1 MAGPARL
8 KAAGRP
14 DTMDSAQAKS
24 ASKAMSEK
32 QTEEEKK
39 GLEILKDA
47 GAIIQ
52 PAPAATDEQGQA
64 IQAWADALPES
75 FAAVYMGS
83 RGFVTPEG
91 QPDLAFLGR
100 WRVGY
105 ASEWPTTRKGPDG
118 KEEVYMRKVEA
129 VTIPTA
135 GGAVF
140 VRTCC
145 GKDKLAQKG
154 VTRRLFNEA
163 ALYQKEKPVV
173 IVEGEIDAL
182 SILYSAGDIV
192 EAVGLGGYQNW
203 KNVLR
208 LVKSGEVKARRF
220 IIALD
225 NDPPE
230 KEDTRAKVR
239 NAAVSLR
246 LGLNAAD
253 RVAIIADA
261 VYGVNGEGYK
271 DANETL
277 VKEPARLRREI
288 ELAAALAMS
297 IDDPWEKKREAYEQE
312 NSALAGLEVFT
323 REGEETEKPAK
334 TGLEGLDDLLD
345 GGLYEGLYTLFS
357 TPGAGKTTLVLQIAD
372 AIAKAGRDVLF
383 IALEMSKQALQA
395 RSLSRLSFLLA
406 DGDKSY
412 TALTE
417 RQLSTGK
424 WKQLGRTEWNR
435 AARTIYEA
443 LRTYKRWA
451 DRVYI
456 MEAQGGS
463 FEAVREAVQRH
474 ILFRGC
480 PPVVIVDYL
489 QILRPGNTGLTDKQA
504 VDSHVLGLKQLSRD
518 CHLPVVVVSSLGR
531 TSYEGRLTLS
541 SGKESGG
548 IEYTAD
554 VVLGMQ
560 LLGVGLP
567 GFNEEEAKEKETRQ
581 LEIVALKNR
590 TGALGSAFV
599 NYWPAW
605 NVMMDAPEL
614 KAELAEMRKEAKEA
628 KAAKKS
634 K

>member
-24 ASKAMSEK
+24 ASKAMSE
-32 QTEEEKK
+32 TEQEKK

-47 GAIIQ
+47 GEIIQ
-52 PAPAATDEQGQA
+52 PAPAATDEQEQA
-64 IQAWADALPES
+64 IQAWADALPGS

-140 VRTCC
+140 VRSCLR
-145 GKDKLAQKG
+145 KDKLAQKG

-173 IVEGEIDAL
+173 ITEGEIDAL
-182 SILYSAGDIV
+182 SVLYAAGDIV
-192 EAVGLGGYQNW
+192 EAVGLGGYLNW
-203 KNVLR
+203 KKVLG
-208 LVKSGEVKARRF
+208 LVKSGKVQARRF

-225 NDPPE
+225 NDE
-230 KEDTRAKVR
+230 KEETRAKVR
-239 NAAVSLR
+239 NVAESLR

-253 RVAIIADA
+253 RVAMPAYD
-261 VYGVNGEGYK
+261 VYGEGGEGYK

-277 VKEPARLRREI
+277 VKEPRRLREKI
-288 ELAAALAMS
+288 EFMAGQAAS
-297 IDDPWEKKREAYEQE
+297 IDDPLEKKREAYEREQ
-312 NSALAGLEVFT
+312 SALAGLEVFT

-560 LLGVGLP
+560 LLGAGLP

-605 NVMMDAPEL
+605 NVMMDAPKL
-614 KAELAEMRKEAKEA
+614 KAELARLRKEAKEA